1 MVKNI
6 LVISKLA
13 LFDLE
18 PSDNRL
24 KFLNFISKKPNVKLL
39 NDSNKITLKR
49 WIISTQKRMKWIP
62 DVIIYYFLS
71 RNEKWTTI
79 DISDFSRG
87 FSNIPRYMMFEDRQY
102 IDVSI
107 PLYRKYGF
115 KKLINIVKHDK
126 TEQICRNNNV
136 DVCSIDLFIDHN
148 VFKERNNE
156 KKYDFLLYGFIND
169 FYPLRKKM
177 RECLEF
183 IMNKTKNAK
192 IKIVNHPGYY
202 KSNVK
207 DKIPMNEE
215 LSNLIN
221 RSRFTLVSSSFF
233 NVLLKKY
240 YEAPMSGSTIIGDIP
255 PEYKKKLEGKIIPLN
270 FESTHKDIMKVL
282 QDAVNNKYLDIEKK
296 CKLWGEELRK
306 TNNFEAGYKNIY
318 KIIDN

>member
-1 MVKNI
+1 
-6 LVISKLA
+6 
-13 LFDLE
+13 
-18 PSDNRL
+18 
-24 KFLNFISKKPNVKLL
+24 
-39 NDSNKITLKR
+39 
-49 WIISTQKRMKWIP
+49 
-62 DVIIYYFLS
+62 
-71 RNEKWTTI
+71 
-79 DISDFSRG
+79 
-87 FSNIPRYMMFEDRQY
+87 
-102 IDVSI
+102 
-107 PLYRKYGF
+107 
-115 KKLINIVKHDK
+115 
-126 TEQICRNNNV
+126 
-136 DVCSIDLFIDHN
+136 
-148 VFKERNNE
+148 
-156 KKYDFLLYGFIND
+156 
-169 FYPLRKKM
+169 
-177 RECLEF
+177 
-183 IMNKTKNAK
+183 MNKTKNAK